1 MSKFTLAL
9 AIVVASEILALAPAA
24 RAPLLELDGC
34 HDDLDRLRRT
44 ASDASD
50 AAEEAKSKADE
61 FDDCRRD
68 PESHDLL
75 GDGCRSRR
83 SDYESALSD
92 LEGKMDDLDSRVHAV
107 QSSCSYEFTLN
118 RMSDLEAAKRHAEA
132 SQRRLDAS
140 KRRFCTSVVNLLG
153 LGMTPDNALKLCKAS
168 ADEQSCKACLGL
180 K

>member
-9 AIVVASEILALAPAA
+9 AIVVALEILTLAPAP

-50 AAEEAKSKADE
+50 AAEDAESKRGDFE
-61 FDDCRRD
+61 DCRQD
-68 PESHDLL
+68 SELHE
-75 GDGCRSRR
+75 GCASQR

-92 LEGKMDDLDSRVHAV
+92 LESKMDDLDSRLRSV
-107 QSSCSYEFTLN
+107 QTACGYQFTIN
-118 RMSDLEAAKRHAEA
+118 RMSAVEA
-132 SQRRLDAS
+132 SQRQLEAS
-140 KRRFCTSVVNLLG
+140 KRRLEASKHRLCTSIQKLVI
-153 LGMTPDNALKLCKAS
+153 LGMTPDNALLMCKVNT
-168 ADEQSCKACLGL
+168 DEQTCKACLGL